1 MTETDS
7 ARTLEHFRHRTPA
20 RIHVD
25 GVAIMGGG
33 GVRVREPGVDPDQS
47 EDSDRAR

>member
-25 GVAIMGGG
+25 GVAISGVD
-33 GVRVREPGVDPDQS
+33 VRVREPGVDPDQA